1 MITDVRTLCSQWASL
16 EVRDGLLYRK
26 KESNNSGR
34 HTTIFQLVAPQEV
47 REQAFKHLH
56 SSKTGG
62 HLGINRT
69 LDSVRLRFY
78 WPGCKTDIRRWCQI
92 CATCAQIKVG
102 PRYKSAMHHVPSQ
115 GFLQARFGGE
125 TPSPKKISYSLN
137 KFLLTLFLFTLSP
150 LPLGYSPPKSFNSP
164 PKGEI
169 LQETLLVVDDWTEYS
184 WTSLVSYPK
193 LTRVTSTFW

>member
-34 HTTIFQLVAPQEV
+34 HTTIFQLVAQEV

-125 TPSPKKISYSLN
+125 TPPPPQN
-137 KFLLTLFLFTLSP
+137 QLLPQQIFTDFIFIHPEPPTPRL
-150 LPLGYSPPKSFNSP
+150 LPPKVVQLP
-164 PKGEI
+164 PK
-169 LQETLLVVDDWTEYS
+169 
-184 WTSLVSYPK
+184 
-193 LTRVTSTFW
+193 R